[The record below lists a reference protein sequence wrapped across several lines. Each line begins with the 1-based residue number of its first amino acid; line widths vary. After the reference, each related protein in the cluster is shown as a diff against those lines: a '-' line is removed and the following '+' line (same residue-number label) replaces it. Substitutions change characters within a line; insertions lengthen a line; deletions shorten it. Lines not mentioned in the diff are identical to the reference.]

1 MRSLGVTHLL
11 TLAGFVVLVLDSR
24 RLNPLTRLQGR
35 GRRMFTPGHGI
46 PAGANPDQVGLPLR
60 QIQMRVHVD
69 WQDGGIGWEGPEILP
84 ADEPGLV
91 VIEDD
96 QTPLCAMEQTPALPV
111 LWRPF
116 PALPAAG
123 ATGDWLAESKV
134 A

>member
-1 MRSLGVTHLL
+1 MRSLDVTHLL
-11 TLAGFVVLVLDSR
+11 MLVAFVALVLDSR
-24 RLNPLTRLQGR
+24 RLNPLARLNGR
-35 GRRMFTPGHGI
+35 GRRVFTSGHGI
-46 PAGANPDQVGLPLR
+46 PAGANPEQVGLPLR

-84 ADEPGLV
+84 LDEPDVVLV
-91 VIEDD
+91 EDD
-96 QTPLCAMEQTPALPV
+96 PTPPPEHTPALPV
-111 LWRPF
+111 LWKPF